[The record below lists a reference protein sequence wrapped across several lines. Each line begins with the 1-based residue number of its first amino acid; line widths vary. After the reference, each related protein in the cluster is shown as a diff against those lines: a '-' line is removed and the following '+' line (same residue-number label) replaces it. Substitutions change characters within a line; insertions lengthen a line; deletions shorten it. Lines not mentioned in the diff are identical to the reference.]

1 MKYYLL
7 KTEPTVYSYSDLE
20 RDKKA
25 VWDGVTSPGGLFQ
38 IKTARKGD
46 VAFIYHTGG
55 EKQVVGIC
63 EITTDP
69 YVDPKA
75 GNPKIF
81 IFDRKMQGIV
91 NYFNR
96 YLHDR
101 IDYHTNTM
109 FKSIFNK
116 RDQYHRFNALGRRF
130 SLGLKTNSY
139 IFPEPDLLQGDIIF
153 QVEYLFL

>member
-1 MKYYLL
+1 MSFFLL

-81 IFDRKMQGIV
+81 IFDIKPTRSLPNPVTLEQIKKDKRTCDSRIV
-91 NYFNR
+91 KEGRLSVQPVDEKVWNAI
-96 YLHDR
+96 LQLSGLEP
-101 IDYHTNTM
+101 NTV
-109 FKSIFNK
+109 
-116 RDQYHRFNALGRRF
+116 F
-130 SLGLKTNSY
+130 SKNGK
-139 IFPEPDLLQGDIIF
+139 
-153 QVEYLFL
+153 

>member
-1 MKYYLL
+1 MSFYLL

-81 IFDRKMQGIV
+81 IFDIKPIRRLPNPVTLEQIKKDKRTCDSRIV
-91 NYFNR
+91 REARLSVQPVDEKVWNAI
-96 YLHDR
+96 LQMSGLEP
-101 IDYHTNTM
+101 NTV
-109 FKSIFNK
+109 
-116 RDQYHRFNALGRRF
+116 F
-130 SLGLKTNSY
+130 SKNGK
-139 IFPEPDLLQGDIIF
+139 
-153 QVEYLFL
+153 

>member
-1 MKYYLL
+1 MKFFLL

-46 VAFIYHTGG
+46 IAFIYHTGG

-75 GNPKIF
+75 ENPKIF
-81 IFDRKMQGIV
+81 IFDIKPKRRLPNPVTLEQIKKDKRTCDSRIV
-91 NYFNR
+91 KEGRLSVQPVDEKVWNAI
-96 YLHDR
+96 LQMSGLEP
-101 IDYHTNTM
+101 NTV
-109 FKSIFNK
+109 
-116 RDQYHRFNALGRRF
+116 F
-130 SLGLKTNSY
+130 SKNGK
-139 IFPEPDLLQGDIIF
+139 
-153 QVEYLFL
+153 

>member
-1 MKYYLL
+1 MKFFLL
-7 KTEPTVYSYSDLE
+7 KTEPSVYSYSDLE

-46 VAFIYHTGG
+46 IAFIYHTGG

-75 GNPKIF
+75 ENPKIF
-81 IFDRKMQGIV
+81 IFDIKPKRRLPNPVTLEQIKKDKRTCDSRIV
-91 NYFNR
+91 KEGRLSVQPVDEKVWNAI
-96 YLHDR
+96 LQMSGLEP
-101 IDYHTNTM
+101 NTV
-109 FKSIFNK
+109 
-116 RDQYHRFNALGRRF
+116 F
-130 SLGLKTNSY
+130 SKNGK
-139 IFPEPDLLQGDIIF
+139 
-153 QVEYLFL
+153 